1 MAIVLENISKT
12 FGTVTAVHEVS
23 FTVGDGE
30 MFGLIG
36 PDGAGKTT
44 LFRLMTTLLVP
55 DMGFCT
61 VNGLDTVKDYAQIR
75 RLIGY
80 MPGKFSLYG
89 DMSVAENLQFF
100 ASLFG
105 VTPEQNRHLIDDIYS
120 QIEPFK
126 NRRAAKLSGGMKQK
140 LALCCALVHAPKIL
154 FLDEPT
160 TGIDPVSRKELWEML
175 ARLKQ
180 QGITIIASTPYMDE
194 AKRCERIA
202 FLQSGKVLT
211 IQSPDEI
218 VKANTEP
225 LFAVTADNMHS
236 LLNDVRSFEGVE
248 RCYSYGDCHHFTLRR
263 NAVDTIVDT
272 YGHTYLYR
280 YLQSLGHTNIT
291 IRQIA
296 PSIEDCYIKLSQ
308 H

>member
-1 MAIVLENISKT
+1 MAIVIDNITKT
-12 FGTVTAVHEVS
+12 FGTITAVHEVS
-23 FTVGDGE
+23 FTVGEGE

-44 LFRLMTTLLVP
+44 LFRLMTTLLLP
-55 DMGFCT
+55 DKGSCT

-75 RLIGY
+75 RIIGY

-89 DMSVAENLQFF
+89 DMSIAENLQFF

-105 VTPEQNRHLIDDIYS
+105 VTPEQNRHLIDEIYS

-175 ARLKQ
+175 ARLKR

-248 RCYSYGDCHHFTLRR
+248 RCYSYGDCHHFTLRH
-263 NAVDTIVDT
+263 NTVNMS
-272 YGHTYLYR
+272 GQTYLYR
-280 YLQSLGHTNIT
+280 YLQKLGHTNIT
-291 IRQIA
+291 IRQIV